1 MHTGSCPTGFSQNL
15 LSEPS
20 FLPSLSGGDSIR
32 DLKDPCQKRKGDRP
46 GSTRQPVPFLTKP
59 WAQPLQPTAPTG
71 MRPLTTQVPQLCHP
85 QEQARLNQCQKN
97 PFPPA
102 APPCLPCK
110 AEESSSQRGGR
121 RLAASDLPFLLP

>member
-1 MHTGSCPTGFSQNL
+1 MHAGASETLWILETREGWCLVHTGSCPTCFSQNL

-46 GSTRQPVPFLTKP
+46 GSTHQPVPFLTKP

-85 QEQARLNQCQKN
+85 GPHGLALAFTVSKFMRKQRL
-97 PFPPA
+97 F
-102 APPCLPCK
+102 
-110 AEESSSQRGGR
+110 SSS
-121 RLAASDLPFLLP
+121 